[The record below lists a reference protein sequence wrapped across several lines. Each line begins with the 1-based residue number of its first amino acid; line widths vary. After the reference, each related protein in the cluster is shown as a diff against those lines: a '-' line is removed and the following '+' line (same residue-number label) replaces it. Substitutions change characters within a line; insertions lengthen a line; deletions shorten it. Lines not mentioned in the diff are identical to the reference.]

1 MEDERILALLW
12 RRDERAVAALEDKY
26 GAYCRSIALRILGS
40 VEDAE
45 ETVNDVWLRVW
56 NAIPPERPRVLS
68 AWLGRVTRNL
78 AVSRAREK
86 SAQKRGGQ
94 LDTALGELSEC
105 IPSPFSTEGEAEA
118 RALERSVAAFL
129 RTLEP
134 ERRDVFL
141 ARYWYLASVEEI
153 CRKTGFSPSKVKSML
168 QRIRGRLRRYLEE
181 EGHL

>member
-68 AWLGRVTRNL
+68 VWLGRVTRNL

-86 SAQKRGGQ
+86 QAQKRGGQ
-94 LDTALGELSEC
+94 LDAALEELSEC
-105 IPSPFSTEGEAEA
+105 VPAPFSTEGEAEA

-153 CRKTGFSPSKVKSML
+153 CRKTGFSQSKVKSML
-168 QRIRGRLRRYLEE
+168 QRIRGRLRTYLQE

>member
-1 MEDERILALLW
+1 MEDEDILQLFSQ
-12 RRDERAVAALEDKY
+12 RRESAIAETQAKYGRLCFRVAA
-26 GAYCRSIALRILGS
+26 GILCDAR
-40 VEDAE
+40 DAE
-45 ETVNDVWLRVW
+45 ECVNDVWLRAW
-56 NAIPPERPRVLS
+56 DTIQAERPARLS
-68 AWLGRVTRNL
+68 AWLTRVTRNL

>member
-68 AWLGRVTRNL
+68 V
-78 AVSRAREK
+78 
-86 SAQKRGGQ
+86 
-94 LDTALGELSEC
+94 
-105 IPSPFSTEGEAEA
+105 
-118 RALERSVAAFL
+118 
-129 RTLEP
+129 
-134 ERRDVFL
+134 
-141 ARYWYLASVEEI
+141 
-153 CRKTGFSPSKVKSML
+153 
-168 QRIRGRLRRYLEE
+168 
-181 EGHL
+181 

>member
-68 AWLGRVTRNL
+68 VWLGRVTRNL

-86 SAQKRGGQ
+86 QAQKR
-94 LDTALGELSEC
+94 LSEC
-105 IPSPFSTEGEAEA
+105 VPAPFSTEGEAEA

-134 ERRDVFL
+134 EQRDVFL

-153 CRKTGFSPSKVKSML
+153 CRKTGFSQSKVKSML
-168 QRIRGRLRRYLEE
+168 QRIRGRLRTYLQE